1 MKKLV
6 RSLFQKKIVRNQM
19 MTELLN
25 SIGQRATAAAQ
36 ALAQLPT
43 TTKNQVLRAMA
54 DALEEKTPDILAAN
68 QEDLAD
74 TTGLEDKFIDRLTLT
89 ADRLAGIAD
98 GVRQVA
104 NLPDPLGNIDR
115 GWTTESGLEISQ
127 KRVPLGVVGIIYEA
141 RPNVTVD
148 SAALCFKSGNAVI
161 LRGGKEALQT
171 NIKIAAVV
179 RDVLAAF
186 NLPQDAV
193 QVITETSHELAQQFM
208 QLNQYVDVLIPR
220 GSARL
225 IQTVVQNATVPVI
238 ETGAGNC
245 HIYVDETANLQ
256 MAENIIINAKTQR
269 PSVCNA
275 TEKLLVNAEIAADF
289 LPQIATALANSHVE
303 IRGDEQT
310 CQILGDQAR
319 PAQPEDWNTEYN
331 DYIIAIKVVHTLD
344 EAISHINQH
353 NTKHSEAI
361 ITTNYEHSQRFTQ
374 QIDAACVYVNASTRF
389 TDGFEFG
396 FGAEIGIST
405 QKLHA
410 RGPMGLKELTT
421 TKYVILGQGQIRE

>member
-1 MKKLV
+1 
-6 RSLFQKKIVRNQM
+6 M

-25 SIGQRATAAAQ
+25 KIGQQAQIAAQ
-36 ALAQLPT
+36 TLAQVPT
-43 TTKNQVLRAMA
+43 STKNQVLRAMA
-54 DALEEKTPDILAAN
+54 DALEERTPEILEAN
-68 QEDLAD
+68 QADLAD

-98 GVRQVA
+98 GVRKVA
-104 NLPDPLGNIDR
+104 NLSDPLGSIEQ
-115 GWTTESGLEISQ
+115 GWTTDSGLEISQ

-148 SAALCFKSGNAVI
+148 SAVLCFKSGNAVI

-171 NIKIAAVV
+171 NIKIAVIL
-179 RDVLAAF
+179 REVLGTF
-186 NLPQDAV
+186 NLSKDIV
-193 QVITETSHELAQQFM
+193 QVVAETSHELAQQFM
-208 QLNQYVDVLIPR
+208 RLNEYIDVLIPR

-225 IQTVVQNATVPVI
+225 IQTVVAHATVPVI

-245 HIYVDETANLQ
+245 HIYVDETADLQ
-256 MAENIIINAKTQR
+256 MATDIVINAKTQR

-275 TEKLLVNAEIAADF
+275 TEKLLVNAAIAPDF
-289 LPQIATALANSHVE
+289 LPQIAKGLASSHVE

-310 CQILGDQAR
+310 CQILGDQVR
-319 PAQPEDWNTEYN
+319 PAQPEDWDTEYN
-331 DYIIAIKVVHTLD
+331 DYIIAIKIVDGLD
-344 EAISHINQH
+344 EAVSHINQH

-361 ITTNYEHSQRFTQ
+361 ITTDYEHSQQFTQ
-374 QIDAACVYVNASTRF
+374 QVDAACVYVNASTRF

>member
-1 MKKLV
+1 
-6 RSLFQKKIVRNQM
+6 M
-19 MTELLN
+19 MTDFLN
-25 SIGQRATAAAQ
+25 SIGQRATDAAQ
-36 ALAQLPT
+36 ALAQLST

-54 DALEEKTPDILAAN
+54 DALEEKIPDILAAN

-148 SAALCFKSGNAVI
+148 SAVLCFKSGNAVI

-238 ETGAGNC
+238 ETGSGNC
-245 HIYVDETANLQ
+245 HIYVDETADLQ

-310 CQILGDQAR
+310 CQILGDQAH
-319 PAQPEDWNTEYN
+319 PAQPEDWDTEYN

>member
-1 MKKLV
+1 
-6 RSLFQKKIVRNQM
+6 M

-25 SIGQRATAAAQ
+25 KIGQQAQIAAQ
-36 ALAQLPT
+36 TLAQVPT
-43 TTKNQVLRAMA
+43 STKNQVLRAMA
-54 DALEEKTPDILAAN
+54 DALDERTPEILEAN
-68 QEDLAD
+68 QADLAD

-98 GVRQVA
+98 GVRKVA
-104 NLPDPLGNIDR
+104 NLSDPLGNIER
-115 GWTTESGLEISQ
+115 GWTTDSGLEISQ
-127 KRVPLGVVGIIYEA
+127 KRVPFGVVGIIYEA

-148 SAALCFKSGNAVI
+148 SAVLCFKSGNAVI

-171 NIKIAAVV
+171 NIKIAVIL
-179 RDVLAAF
+179 REVLSTF
-186 NLPQDAV
+186 NLPKDIV
-193 QVITETSHELAQQFM
+193 QVVAETSHELAQQFM
-208 QLNQYVDVLIPR
+208 RLNEYIDVLIPR

-225 IQTVVQNATVPVI
+225 IQTVVAHATVPVI

-245 HIYVDETANLQ
+245 HIYVDETADLQ
-256 MAENIIINAKTQR
+256 MAIDIVINAKTQR

-275 TEKLLVNAEIAADF
+275 TEKLLVNAAIAPDF
-289 LPQIATALANSHVE
+289 LPQIAQALASSHVE
-303 IRGDEQT
+303 IRGDEQA
-310 CQILGDQAR
+310 CQILGNQVR
-319 PAQPEDWNTEYN
+319 PAQPEDWDTEYN
-331 DYIIAIKVVHTLD
+331 DFIIAIKVVDGLD

-361 ITTNYEHSQRFTQ
+361 ITTDYEHSQQFTQ
-374 QIDAACVYVNASTRF
+374 QVDAACVYVNASTRF

-421 TKYVILGQGQIRE
+421 TKYIILGQGQIRE

>member
-1 MKKLV
+1 
-6 RSLFQKKIVRNQM
+6 

-25 SIGQRATAAAQ
+25 KIGQQAQIAAQ
-36 ALAQLPT
+36 TLAQVPT
-43 TTKNQVLRAMA
+43 STKNQVLRAMA
-54 DALEEKTPDILAAN
+54 DALDERTPEILEAN
-68 QEDLAD
+68 QADLAD

-98 GVRQVA
+98 GVRKVA
-104 NLPDPLGNIDR
+104 NLSDPLGNIER
-115 GWTTESGLEISQ
+115 GWTTDSGLEISQ
-127 KRVPLGVVGIIYEA
+127 KRVPFGVVGIIYEA

-148 SAALCFKSGNAVI
+148 SAVLCFKSGNAVI

-171 NIKIAAVV
+171 NIKIAVIL
-179 RDVLAAF
+179 REVLGAF
-186 NLPQDAV
+186 NLPKDIV
-193 QVITETSHELAQQFM
+193 QVVAETSHELAQQFM
-208 QLNQYVDVLIPR
+208 RLNEYIDVLIPR

-225 IQTVVQNATVPVI
+225 IQTVAAHATVPVI

-245 HIYVDETANLQ
+245 HIYVDETADLQ
-256 MAENIIINAKTQR
+256 MATDIVVNAKTQR

-275 TEKLLVNAEIAADF
+275 TEKLLVNTAIAPDF
-289 LPQIATALANSHVE
+289 LPQIAKALDNSHVE

-310 CQILGDQAR
+310 CQILGDQVR
-319 PAQPEDWNTEYN
+319 PAQPEDWDTEYN
-331 DYIIAIKVVHTLD
+331 DYIIAIKVVDGLD
-344 EAISHINQH
+344 EAINHINLH

-361 ITTNYEHSQRFTQ
+361 ITTDYEHSQQFTQ
-374 QIDAACVYVNASTRF
+374 QVDAACVYVNASTRF

-396 FGAEIGIST
+396 FGAEVGIST

>member
-1 MKKLV
+1 
-6 RSLFQKKIVRNQM
+6 M

-36 ALAQLPT
+36 ALAQLST

-54 DALEEKTPDILAAN
+54 DALEEKTPDILVAN

-74 TTGLEDKFIDRLTLT
+74 TTGLEDKFIDRLTLS

-245 HIYVDETANLQ
+245 HIYVDETADLQ

-319 PAQPEDWNTEYN
+319 PAQSEDWDTEYN

-421 TKYVILGQGQIRE
+421 TKYVILGQGQIRK

>member
-1 MKKLV
+1 
-6 RSLFQKKIVRNQM
+6 M
-19 MTELLN
+19 MTDFLN
-25 SIGQRATAAAQ
+25 SIGQRATDAAQ
-36 ALAQLPT
+36 ALAQLST

-148 SAALCFKSGNAVI
+148 SAVLCFKSGNAVI

-238 ETGAGNC
+238 ETGSGNC
-245 HIYVDETANLQ
+245 HIYVDETADLQ

-310 CQILGDQAR
+310 CQILGDQAH
-319 PAQPEDWNTEYN
+319 PAQPEDWDTEYN

>member
-1 MKKLV
+1 
-6 RSLFQKKIVRNQM
+6 M

-36 ALAQLPT
+36 ALAQLST

-54 DALEEKTPDILAAN
+54 DGLEEKTPDILAAN

-179 RDVLAAF
+179 REVLATF

-245 HIYVDETANLQ
+245 HIYVDETADLQ
-256 MAENIIINAKTQR
+256 MAEDIIINAKTQR

-319 PAQPEDWNTEYN
+319 SAQPEDWDTEYN

-361 ITTNYEHSQRFTQ
+361 ITTNYEHSQQFTQ

>member
-1 MKKLV
+1 
-6 RSLFQKKIVRNQM
+6 

-25 SIGQRATAAAQ
+25 KVGQQ
-36 ALAQLPT
+36 AKVSSQVLAQLST

-54 DALEEKTPDILAAN
+54 DALVEKTPKILAAN

-74 TTGLEDKFIDRLTLT
+74 TTGLEDKFIDRLTLD
-89 ADRLAGIAD
+89 ANRLAGIAD
-98 GVRQVA
+98 GVRKVA
-104 NLPDPLGNIDR
+104 DLPNPIGNIER

-127 KRVPLGVVGIIYEA
+127 RRVPLGVVGIIYEA
-141 RPNVTVD
+141 RPNVTAD

-171 NIKIAAVV
+171 NIKIAAVL
-179 RDVLAAF
+179 RAVLAEF
-186 NLPQDAV
+186 DLPQDAV
-193 QVITETSHELAQQFM
+193 QIITETSHELAQQFM
-208 QLNQYVDVLIPR
+208 RLNQYVDVLIPR
-220 GSARL
+220 GSSRL

-245 HIYVDETANLQ
+245 HIYVDETADLQ
-256 MAENIIINAKTQR
+256 MAEDIIVNAKTQR

-275 TEKLLVNAEIAADF
+275 TEKLLVNAAIAPVF
-289 LPQIATALANSHVE
+289 LPKIARVLADKHVE
-303 IRGDEQT
+303 IRGDEHT
-310 CQILGDQAR
+310 CQILGDQAK
-319 PAQPEDWNTEYN
+319 PAQEVDWDTEYN
-331 DYIIAIKVVHTLD
+331 DYIIAIKVVNTLE
-344 EAISHINQH
+344 EAINRINQH

-361 ITTNYEHSQRFTQ
+361 ITTNYEHSQQFTQ

>member
-1 MKKLV
+1 
-6 RSLFQKKIVRNQM
+6 M

-25 SIGQRATAAAQ
+25 KIGQQAKAASQ
-36 ALAQLPT
+36 VLAQLST

-54 DALEEKTPDILAAN
+54 DALLDKTPEILAAN

-74 TTGLEDKFIDRLTLT
+74 TTGLADKFIDRLTLT

-98 GVRQVA
+98 GVRKVA
-104 NLPDPLGNIDR
+104 DLPEPIGNVER
-115 GWTTESGLEISQ
+115 GWTTESGLQISQ
-127 KRVPLGVVGIIYEA
+127 KRVSLGVVGIIYEA

-171 NIKIAAVV
+171 NIKMAAVL
-179 RDVLAAF
+179 RDVLAEF
-186 NLPQDAV
+186 DLPQDAV
-193 QVITETSHELAQQFM
+193 QLITETSHELAQQFM
-208 QLNQYVDVLIPR
+208 RLNQYVDVLIPR
-220 GSARL
+220 GSSQL

-245 HIYVDETANLQ
+245 HIYVDETADLQ
-256 MAENIIINAKTQR
+256 MAEDIIVNAKTQR

-275 TEKLLVNAEIAADF
+275 TETLLVNTAIAPDF
-289 LPQIATALANSHVE
+289 LPRIARALADKHVE
-303 IRGDEQT
+303 IRGDQQT
-310 CQILGDQAR
+310 CQILGDQAK
-319 PAQPEDWNTEYN
+319 PAQEADWDTEYN
-331 DYIIAIKVVHTLD
+331 DYIIAIKVVNTL
-344 EAISHINQH
+344 EAAIDHINQH

-361 ITTNYEHSQRFTQ
+361 ITTNYEHSQQFTQ

-389 TDGFEFG
+389 TDGFEFS

>member
-1 MKKLV
+1 
-6 RSLFQKKIVRNQM
+6 M

-36 ALAQLPT
+36 ALAQLST

-68 QEDLAD
+68 QQDLAD

-104 NLPDPLGNIDR
+104 NLPDPLGNIDQ

-148 SAALCFKSGNAVI
+148 SAVLCFKSGNAVI

-245 HIYVDETANLQ
+245 HIYVDETADLQ

-310 CQILGDQAR
+310 CQILGDQAH
-319 PAQPEDWNTEYN
+319 PAQPEDWDTEYN

>member
-1 MKKLV
+1 
-6 RSLFQKKIVRNQM
+6 M
-19 MTELLN
+19 MTESLN
-25 SIGQRATAAAQ
+25 RIGQQAAVAAQ
-36 ALAQLPT
+36 ALAQLST
-43 TTKNQVLRAMA
+43 KTKNQVLRAMA

-68 QEDLAD
+68 KEDLAD
-74 TTGLEDKFIDRLTLT
+74 TIDLEDKFIDRLTLT
-89 ADRLAGIAD
+89 ANRLAGIAD

-115 GWTTESGLEISQ
+115 GWATGSGLEISQ

-141 RPNVTVD
+141 RPNVTID
-148 SAALCFKSGNAVI
+148 SAALCFKSGNAII

-171 NIKIAAVV
+171 NIKIAAVI
-179 RDVLAAF
+179 RAVLAAF
-186 NLPQDAV
+186 KLPQDAV
-193 QVITETSHELAQQFM
+193 QVITEASHELAQQFM
-208 QLNQYVDVLIPR
+208 QLNQYIDVLIPR

-245 HIYVDETANLQ
+245 HIYVDETADLQ
-256 MAENIIINAKTQR
+256 VAEDIIINAKTQR

-275 TEKLLVNAEIAADF
+275 TEKLLVNAEIATDF
-289 LPQIATALANSHVE
+289 LPKIAKALANSHVE

-310 CQILGDQAR
+310 CQILGDQVH

-331 DYIIAIKVVHTLD
+331 NYIIAIKVVHTLD
-344 EAISHINQH
+344 EAISHINQY

-361 ITTNYEHSQRFTQ
+361 ITTNYEHSQQFTQ

-421 TKYVILGQGQIRE
+421 TKYVILGQGQIRK

>member
-1 MKKLV
+1 
-6 RSLFQKKIVRNQM
+6 

-25 SIGQRATAAAQ
+25 KIGQQAQIAAQ
-36 ALAQLPT
+36 TLAQVPT
-43 TTKNQVLRAMA
+43 PTKNQVLRAMA
-54 DALEEKTPDILAAN
+54 DALEERTPEILAAN
-68 QEDLAD
+68 QADLAD

-98 GVRQVA
+98 GVRKVA
-104 NLPDPLGNIDR
+104 NLSDPLGSIEQ
-115 GWTTESGLEISQ
+115 GWTTDSGLEISQ

-148 SAALCFKSGNAVI
+148 SAVLCFKSGNAVI

-171 NIKIAAVV
+171 NIKIAVIL
-179 RDVLAAF
+179 REVLGTF
-186 NLPQDAV
+186 NLPKDIV
-193 QVITETSHELAQQFM
+193 QVVAETSHELAQQFM
-208 QLNQYVDVLIPR
+208 RLNEYIDVLIPR
-220 GSARL
+220 GPARL
-225 IQTVVQNATVPVI
+225 IQTVVAHATVPVI

-245 HIYVDETANLQ
+245 HIYVDETADLQ
-256 MAENIIINAKTQR
+256 MATDIVINAKTQR

-275 TEKLLVNAEIAADF
+275 TEKLLVNAAIAPDF
-289 LPQIATALANSHVE
+289 LPQIAQALASSHVE
-303 IRGDEQT
+303 IRGDEQA
-310 CQILGDQAR
+310 CQILGNQVR
-319 PAQPEDWNTEYN
+319 PAQPEDWDTEYN
-331 DYIIAIKVVHTLD
+331 DFIIAIKVVDGLD

-361 ITTNYEHSQRFTQ
+361 ITTDYEHSQQFTQ
-374 QIDAACVYVNASTRF
+374 QVDAACVYVNASTRF

-421 TKYVILGQGQIRE
+421 TKYIILGQGQIRE

>member
-1 MKKLV
+1 
-6 RSLFQKKIVRNQM
+6 M

-25 SIGQRATAAAQ
+25 KIGQQAQIAAQ
-36 ALAQLPT
+36 TLAQVPT
-43 TTKNQVLRAMA
+43 STKNQVLRAMA
-54 DALEEKTPDILAAN
+54 DALDERTPEILEAN
-68 QEDLAD
+68 QADLAD

-98 GVRQVA
+98 GVRKVA
-104 NLPDPLGNIDR
+104 NLSDPLGNIER
-115 GWTTESGLEISQ
+115 GWTTDSGLEISQ
-127 KRVPLGVVGIIYEA
+127 KRVPFGVVGIIYEA

-148 SAALCFKSGNAVI
+148 SAVLCFKSGNAVI

-171 NIKIAAVV
+171 NIKIAVIL
-179 RDVLAAF
+179 REVLGTF
-186 NLPQDAV
+186 NLSKDIV
-193 QVITETSHELAQQFM
+193 QVVAETSHELAQQFM
-208 QLNQYVDVLIPR
+208 RLNEYIDVLIPR

-225 IQTVVQNATVPVI
+225 IQTVVAHATVPVI

-245 HIYVDETANLQ
+245 HIYVDETADLQ
-256 MAENIIINAKTQR
+256 MAIDVVINAKTQR

-275 TEKLLVNAEIAADF
+275 TEKLLVNAAIAPDF
-289 LPQIATALANSHVE
+289 LPQIAKGLASSHVE

-310 CQILGDQAR
+310 CQILGDQVR
-319 PAQPEDWNTEYN
+319 PAQPEDWDTEYN
-331 DYIIAIKVVHTLD
+331 DYIIAIKIVDGLD

-361 ITTNYEHSQRFTQ
+361 ITTDYEHSQQFTQ
-374 QIDAACVYVNASTRF
+374 QVDAACVYVNASTRF